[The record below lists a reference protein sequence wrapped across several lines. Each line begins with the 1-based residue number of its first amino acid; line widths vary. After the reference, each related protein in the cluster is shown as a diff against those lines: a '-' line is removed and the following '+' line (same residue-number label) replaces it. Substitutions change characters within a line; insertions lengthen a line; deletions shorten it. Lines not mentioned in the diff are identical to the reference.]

1 MKTVE
6 YNVPAIRCKHCVAT
20 IKREVAELQGI
31 GSVEANLD
39 SKNVQISFEA
49 PATERSIEQFMEEL
63 GYPVRK

>member
-1 MKTVE
+1 MRTIE

-31 GSVEANLD
+31 GSVEANLEN
-39 SKNVQISFEA
+39 KNVQISFEA
-49 PATERSIEQFMEEL
+49 PATEQSIEKLMEEL